1 MFQSWSCVPSS
12 HESFVLDSSSYGL
25 SVLDSC
31 TGIMWNITFTYSRL
45 DLVKENRL
53 SVTAKMTRMKV
64 IVYHRHEGVYT
75 TFFIESENETELN
88 HVLQALAHSLRRYD
102 YYITTVQC

>member
-25 SVLDSC
+25 SVLDC
-31 TGIMWNITFTYSRL
+31 TYIAWIYNAL